1 MESVSLKYNNAGV
14 KTGPSLQ
21 FLPEPEIFDKGRQD
35 VKCKI
40 FTARH
45 GATNRRGGGGGKK
58 LRGEWS
64 YWGTSLCCT
73 AHTSSFKIILFVCG
87 SRGKKQVTP
96 RPNLVRCLVQTVST
110 LTVGVL
116 VVAALVLVGPGPS
129 LRRYEDRIIMIGPGR
144 ETKDKSS
151 LVNN

>member
-45 GATNRRGGGGGKK
+45 EQTDEEGAVARSCGENDLTGAPASAVAVLLTQVNLK
-58 LRGEWS
+58 LF
-64 YWGTSLCCT
+64 C
-73 AHTSSFKIILFVCG
+73 LFAAAEVR
-87 SRGKKQVTP
+87 SR
-96 RPNLVRCLVQTVST
+96 
-110 LTVGVL
+110 
-116 VVAALVLVGPGPS
+116 
-129 LRRYEDRIIMIGPGR
+129 
-144 ETKDKSS
+144 
-151 LVNN
+151 